1 MSLDPKRPDVGDL
14 ILDAT
19 NVAGIIV
26 DVPTDKLSGLLTS
39 QPGCDEVV
47 AEVRSNQPVLGVQA
61 GIRDE
66 DVADINTT
74 VAQMAEIRSL
84 LPASRKLLELL
95 EDTLAVLDDRLQRQ
109 VFTIASTVE
118 RRAKMLRNDEL
129 LARYSR
135 ARKYRSATAQKAAR
149 TRKRNQAGNQPS
161 SPALPVVI
169 DTPDETSAS

>member
-19 NVAGIIV
+19 NLAGVIV
-26 DVPTDKLSGLLTS
+26 DVPTDKLGGLLTS
-39 QPGCDEVV
+39 QPGCDEAV

-84 LPASRKLLELL
+84 LPPARKLVELL
-95 EDTLAVLDDRLQRQ
+95 EDTDAVLDDRLQRQ
-109 VFTIASTVE
+109 LLNIASTVE

-129 LARYSR
+129 LARY
-135 ARKYRSATAQKAAR
+135 AKTRKYRSAPGYKAAR
-149 TRKRNQAGNQPS
+149 TRKRNQAGNQGS

-169 DTPDETSAS
+169 DTPDETAAS

>member
-1 MSLDPKRPDVGDL
+1 MDPKRPDVGDL
-14 ILDAT
+14 IVDASNLT
-19 NVAGIIV
+19 GVVV

-47 AEVRSNQPVLGVQA
+47 AEVHSNQPVLGVQA

-66 DVADINTT
+66 DVADIDAT

-95 EDTLAVLDDRLQRQ
+95 EDTYAVLDDRLQRQ

-118 RRAKMLRNDEL
+118 RRAKMLRKDEL
-129 LARYSR
+129 LARYDKT
-135 ARKYRSATAQKAAR
+135 RKYRSATGDKAAR
-149 TRKRNQAGNQPS
+149 TRKRNQAENP
-161 SPALPVVI
+161 PVE
-169 DTPDETSAS
+169 TPDETTAS

>member
-1 MSLDPKRPDVGDL
+1 MSMDPKRPDVGDL

-19 NVAGIIV
+19 NLAPVIV
-26 DVPTDKLSGLLTS
+26 DVPNDKLSGLLTS

-47 AEVRSNQPVLGVQA
+47 VEVRSNQPVLGVQA

-66 DVADINTT
+66 DVADIDTT

-84 LPASRKLLELL
+84 LPAARKLVELL
-95 EDTLAVLDDRLQRQ
+95 TDTYAVLDDRLQRQ

-129 LARYSR
+129 LARYGQT
-135 ARKYRSATAQKAAR
+135 RKYRSATGQKAAR
-149 TRKRNQAGNQPS
+149 TRKRNQAETQP
-161 SPALPVVI
+161 
-169 DTPDETSAS
+169 DETPDETAAS

>member
-1 MSLDPKRPDVGDL
+1 MSMDPKRPDIGDL
-14 ILDAT
+14 IIDAT
-19 NVAGIIV
+19 NLTGIVV
-26 DVPTDKLSGLLTS
+26 DVPTDKLSGLLTT

-66 DVADINTT
+66 DVADIDAT

-95 EDTLAVLDDRLQRQ
+95 EDTYAVLDDRLQRQ
-109 VFTIASTVE
+109 VFTIASTVD

-129 LARYSR
+129 LARYGKT
-135 ARKYRSATAQKAAR
+135 RKYRSATGQKAAR
-149 TRKRNQAGNQPS
+149 TRKRNQAENQP
-161 SPALPVVI
+161 VE
-169 DTPDETSAS
+169 TPDETAAS

>member
-14 ILDAT
+14 IVDAT
-19 NVAGIIV
+19 NLLGVVV
-26 DVPTDKLSGLLTS
+26 DVPTDKLGGLLTS

-84 LPASRKLLELL
+84 LPASRKLVELL

-129 LARYSR
+129 LARYGKT
-135 ARKYRSATAQKAAR
+135 RKYRSSTGYKAAR
-149 TRKRNQAGNQPS
+149 TRKRNQAGNQNS

-169 DTPDETSAS
+169 DTPDESAAS

>member
-1 MSLDPKRPDVGDL
+1 MSLDPKHPDVGDL

-19 NVAGIIV
+19 NLAGVIV
-26 DVPTDKLSGLLTS
+26 DVPTDKLGGLLTS

-47 AEVRSNQPVLGVQA
+47 GEVRSNQPVHGVQA

-84 LPASRKLLELL
+84 LPASHKLVELL

-129 LARYSR
+129 LARYSKT
-135 ARKYRSATAQKAAR
+135 RKYRSSTGYKAAR
-149 TRKRNQAGNQPS
+149 TRKRNEAANQQS

-169 DTPDETSAS
+169 DTPDESAAR